1 MKLTHLCI
9 CCLLA
14 AFSCATVD
22 MEKVVKTSKGAGKQE
37 TGGSSIIA
45 VPIDVE
51 IPREITVIE
60 KPVYIPQSSPPPVPA
75 QGRAAVE
82 QSNREGIAQPGDYS
96 ASAMIYDYHRD
107 WVYEVYCR
115 PLRVTDIRLKP
126 GEKAADAPFIS
137 DSERWMLG
145 AGTSYE
151 EGSAVQHIYVKP
163 TQVSLEAS
171 LIINTTERVYH
182 VILRSFPNVHMPMV
196 RWRYF
201 DTSLPRSFS
210 GDSSA
215 ASASAFTEG
224 TGGTEPD
231 SSLLSDP
238 RFLSFNYRITYSL
251 FKKPRWLP
259 SLVHDDGK
267 KTYITFPET
276 VLQREL
282 PAVFENR
289 ADIVNYRVLGSLMII
304 DKLIEKIT
312 VKLDGYQITIE
323 KKRGA

>member
-1 MKLTHLCI
+1 MKTRQLCI
-9 CCLLA
+9 YCALLA
-14 AFSCATVD
+14 VSCASVDVEKTVRPSSG
-22 MEKVVKTSKGAGKQE
+22 TGKQE
-37 TGGSSIIA
+37 AGGSPVIA

-51 IPREITVIE
+51 IPREVTVIE
-60 KPVYIPQSSPPPVPA
+60 KPVYVPQASPQPPVPA

-82 QSNREGIAQPGDYS
+82 QSNKEGIIQPQDYS
-96 ASAMIYDYHRD
+96 AAAMIYDYHQD

-126 GEKAADAPFIS
+126 GEKAAEAPFIS

-151 EGSAVQHIYVKP
+151 EGNAVQHIYVKP
-163 TQVSLEAS
+163 TQTYLEAS

-182 VILRSFPNVHMPMV
+182 LILRSFSAVHMPMV

-201 DTSLPRSFS
+201 DTRLPRGFTGDAALSSPSFP
-210 GDSSA
+210 A
-215 ASASAFTEG
+215 G
-224 TGGTEPD
+224 TPETDGAV
-231 SSLLSDP
+231 LSDP

-289 ADIVNYRVLGSLMII
+289 ANIVNYRVIGNLMII

-323 KKRGA
+323 KKRGK